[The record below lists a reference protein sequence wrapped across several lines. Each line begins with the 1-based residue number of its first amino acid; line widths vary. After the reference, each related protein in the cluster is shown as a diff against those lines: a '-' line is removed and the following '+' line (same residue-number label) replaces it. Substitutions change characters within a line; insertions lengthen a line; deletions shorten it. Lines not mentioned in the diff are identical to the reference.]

1 MVDAPR
7 DVDYFVSKKALKTT
21 ETAENGGKEKKS
33 KPHTSHV
40 RSIYLHEWLF
50 FMVNV
55 GKLTIH

>member
-7 DVDYFVSKKALKTT
+7 DVDYFVSKKALST

-40 RSIYLHEWLF
+40 RSIYLHEWLI

-55 GKLTIH
+55 GNIN